1 MPGRAGFA
9 VYRAWILAKKLWW
22 PLYTWL
28 YIYICC
34 ARVLFLHCI
43 TSCFGKGVVAFF
55 PFFPP
60 NFFFIDLWCTD
71 FVDVNVFFVLFLV
84 CFFKLLNFLV
94 VQLQCMTHYYHT
106 LYLMMSF
113 RCSTLTWF
121 KVYLANW
128 KWPFGP
134 SICLKNRCLDLET
147 GRSPLSL
154 KSQFENQKK

>member
-1 MPGRAGFA
+1 MVAFIYLI
-9 VYRAWILAKKLWW
+9 VYIYLLCKSFILA
-22 PLYTWL
+22 LYHL
-28 YIYICC
+28 
-34 ARVLFLHCI
+34 LFWEGCGGILPI
-43 TSCFGKGVVAFF
+43 
-55 PFFPP
+55 FPP
-60 NFFFIDLWCTD
+60 DFFFIDLWCTD

-94 VQLQCMTHYYHT
+94 VQLQCTIHYYHT

-113 RCSTLTWF
+113 RCSTLARF

>member
-1 MPGRAGFA
+1 MVAF
-9 VYRAWILAKKLWW
+9 
-22 PLYTWL
+22 
-28 YIYICC
+28 IYLIVHIYLLCKS
-34 ARVLFLHCI
+34 LFLHCI
-43 TSCFGKGVVAFF
+43 TSYFGKGVVAFF
-55 PFFPP
+55 PFFHPI
-60 NFFFIDLWCTD
+60 FFYRFMVYHWGYIDFI
-71 FVDVNVFFVLFLV
+71 DVNVFFVLFLL

-113 RCSTLTWF
+113 RCSTLAWF

-128 KWPFGP
+128 KWPFGS

>member
-1 MPGRAGFA
+1 MVAF
-9 VYRAWILAKKLWW
+9 
-22 PLYTWL
+22 
-28 YIYICC
+28 IYLIVHIYLLCKS
-34 ARVLFLHCI
+34 LFLHCI
-43 TSCFGKGVVAFF
+43 TSYLGRVWWHSSHFSTQ
-55 PFFPP
+55 
-60 NFFFIDLWCTD
+60 FFFIDLWCTD

-113 RCSTLTWF
+113 RCSTLARF

-128 KWPFGP
+128 KWPFGS

-154 KSQFENQKK
+154 KSQFENQKNSIPYGGMKHKFFIIAMLLMF

>member
-1 MPGRAGFA
+1 MPGRAGFV
-9 VYRAWILAKKLWW
+9 VYRVWILAKKLWW

-43 TSCFGKGVVAFF
+43 TSYFGKGVVAFF
-55 PFFPP
+55 PFFHPI
-60 NFFFIDLWCTD
+60 FFIDLWYTD

-113 RCSTLTWF
+113 RCSTLTRF

-128 KWPFGP
+128 KWPFGS